1 LAGSGRET
9 RFVAFFP
16 VAPKKSWSSE
26 GTMLTVVA
34 RYVVSEGHD
43 STVARLLRKNA
54 EASRAEPG
62 CLEFS
67 VYQEINDPRAFL
79 LYERY
84 TSEDTFQAHR
94 RTLHFQNII
103 EQQVVP
109 LLDER
114 AWTRVKP
121 LPA

>member
-1 LAGSGRET
+1 
-9 RFVAFFP
+9 
-16 VAPKKSWSSE
+16 
-26 GTMLTVVA
+26 MLIVVA
-34 RYVVSEGHD
+34 RYVVAEGHE

-67 VYQEINDPRAFL
+67 VYREIDDPRVFL

-84 TSEDTFQAHR
+84 TSEDAFQAHR
-94 RTLHFQNII
+94 RTPHFEDII

-109 LLDER
+109 LLHER
-114 AWTRVKP
+114 AWTRVEE
-121 LPA
+121 LAGSHE

>member
-1 LAGSGRET
+1 
-9 RFVAFFP
+9 
-16 VAPKKSWSSE
+16 
-26 GTMLTVVA
+26 MLIVVA
-34 RYVVSEGHD
+34 QYVVREGHEAR
-43 STVARLLRKNA
+43 VAGLLRENA

-67 VYQEINDPRAFL
+67 VYQATDDPRAFL

-84 TSEDTFQAHR
+84 TDDDAFQAHR
-94 RTLHFQNII
+94 RTEHFARII

-114 AWTRVKP
+114 VVTRLEP
-121 LPA
+121 LPEH